1 MKPILYHG
9 LIYFIVFCKIVFVIL
24 TVLSFHYRRIGNTRV
39 SDALDYWR
47 NRIDFLFMISMAVF
61 LSYLFFPKG
70 KNVATTVDSEERFL
84 LFLFG
89 IFLLCTAN
97 WSQFFSQSKWIQS
110 FQALLR

>member
-89 IFLLCTAN
+89 IFLLLTAN

-110 FQALLR
+110 AQALLR